1 MRSLALAGKAALIAG
16 KELREQLMIATAKAQ
31 TREELIAMVSNL
43 CFDSSLDATRE
54 NVMTIEL
61 TLAFYQHEF
70 ERIEK
75 ANERVK
81 RWRAKQQGVE
91 PSAKPEREARA
102 TRGAR
107 MRAPFEEI
115 EASFEASEAP
125 SPGELSDG
133 DLLL

>member
-70 ERIEK
+70 EKIEK

-81 RWRAKQQGVE
+81 RWRAKQQGGRE
-91 PSAKPEREARA
+91 APIEREARA

-125 SPGELSDG
+125 TKFDDG
-133 DLLL
+133 DLVF